1 MDAQCASC
9 GGTFEAQRSSAKYC
23 GQTCRKRGSRRGEVA
38 TLPPADEPVGLV
50 AATLA
55 ELQAA
60 GRADTALGQQALA
73 LAERVNNPRDTGSAI
88 AALSRELRA
97 VMVEA
102 LKGVEVAADPL
113 DELRARRDRIR
124 SAG

>member
-1 MDAQCASC
+1 M
-9 GGTFEAQRSSAKYC
+9 
-23 GQTCRKRGSRRGEVA
+23 
-38 TLPPADEPVGLV
+38 
-50 AATLA
+50 A

-88 AALSRELRA
+88 AALSKELRA

-102 LKGVEVAADPL
+102 LKGAEVAADPL